1 MVLLSIEYK
10 FYRVYLL
17 PGTFEDIYYILLILK
32 KQQISEEKQIFIQVN
47 NKKNKKQYENILPF
61 KSYCKIRREL
71 S

>member
-1 MVLLSIEYK
+1 MVLLSIEHK

-47 NKKNKKQYENILPF
+47 NKKTKKQYENILPF
-61 KSYCKIRREL
+61 KCYCEIRRE
-71 S
+71 

>member
-1 MVLLSIEYK
+1 MVLLSIEHK

-61 KSYCKIRREL
+61 KSYCKIRRE
-71 S
+71 